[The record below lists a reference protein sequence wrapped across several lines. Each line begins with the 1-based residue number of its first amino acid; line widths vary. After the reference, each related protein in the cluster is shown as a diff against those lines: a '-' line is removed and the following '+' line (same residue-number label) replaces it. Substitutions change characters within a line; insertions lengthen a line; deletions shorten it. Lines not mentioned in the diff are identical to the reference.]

1 MKGLKWIFPEFL
13 VVVTGVLVAFALNS
27 WWMDMKD
34 QKKEE
39 AYLTQV
45 LQDVDMSIE
54 LVENAIELQ
63 TTFTYSTSEMLKA
76 T

>member
-1 MKGLKWIFPEFL
+1 
-13 VVVTGVLVAFALNS
+13 
-27 WWMDMKD
+27 MDMKD

>member
-1 MKGLKWIFPEFL
+1 MKNLKWVFLEFL
-13 VVVTGVLVAFALNS
+13 LVVKGALMAFALNS

>member
-1 MKGLKWIFPEFL
+1 MKNLKWVFLEFL
-13 VVVTGVLVAFALNS
+13 LVVKGALMAFALNS

-63 TTFTYSTSEMLKA
+63 TTFTYSASEMLKA